1 VNYSALGL
9 PLVEARCDWITCS
22 SIPGDVGKRLIDF
35 AEGLLEM
42 EVKLGSKR
50 EHYQMHGYY
59 GFQSRHVRYG
69 WGVAGGLAV
78 LSGDLAGEHVNSL
91 ADLANHWSRVDYCV
105 TVRDER
111 CRIRP
116 PDYYYTIKSK
126 LEQRPNG
133 HPVMGQ
139 YREVWGGNT
148 FYTGRR
154 ISPYYC
160 RCYNKHEESKG
171 DYPPGSWRWEVEM
184 KRHASEGAQARAKDG
199 GLTAGYIASF
209 VANEYTRWGLPVPW
223 NPSEEVK
230 RDPQVRHRL
239 DADRKLDWLGSS
251 IRPTVEFVQ
260 EARGTP
266 KVLEALGLP
275 HLAYDHH
282 RLAVEAPGTNGVRS
296 LSKDVDRA
304 ESTPRSRSTS
314 SR

>member
-1 VNYSALGL
+1 MNYSALGL

-22 SIPGDVGKRLIDF
+22 SIPTGDGRELVDF
-35 AEGLLEM
+35 AERLLEM
-42 EVKLGSKR
+42 EVQLGSKR
-50 EHYQMHGYY
+50 DHYQMHGYY
-59 GFQSRHVRYG
+59 GFQSRHVRWG
-69 WGVAGGLAV
+69 WGPAGGLAV
-78 LSGDLAGEHVNSL
+78 LSGDLAGEHASTL
-91 ADLANHWSRVDYCV
+91 AQLANHWSRVDYCV
-105 TVRDER
+105 TVRDPE
-111 CRIRP
+111 CRIKP
-116 PDYYYTIKSK
+116 PDYYYSIKAK
-126 LEQRPNG
+126 VAKRPAG

-148 FYTGRR
+148 FYTGKR

-184 KRHASEGAQARAKDG
+184 KRHASEGAQARAKEG
-199 GLTAGYIASF
+199 QLTPGFIASF

-223 NPSEEVK
+223 TQSEEVK
-230 RDPQVRHRL
+230 RDPQIRHRL
-239 DADRKLDWLGSS
+239 DADRKLEWLGAS

-282 RLAVEAPGTNGVRS
+282 RLALEGLERKEVHTTA
-296 LSKDVDRA
+296 K
-304 ESTPRSRSTS
+304 
-314 SR
+314 